1 MKNMTSQEIREIF
14 LKFFEEKKH
23 LRISGASL
31 IPANDPTLLFVNSGM
46 APLKKYFVGEATP
59 PQPDLCNVQPC
70 IRTRDIEDVGDRHH
84 LTFFEMLGSWSINNY
99 FKERA
104 IELAYELLVDRFG
117 LPTEKLYAT
126 VYKGNPDLNLAP
138 DDVSADAWE
147 KVGLRRD
154 QIVFLGEDNFWGPAG
169 EFGPCGPCT
178 EVFFDTGEEYGEAYQ
193 PGGHFDSSRRYI
205 EIWNAGV
212 FMELNKNPDGTF
224 DRLRFN
230 SVDTGSG
237 LERMTMTM
245 NRFSDVYETDL
256 MRPIYDDIE
265 SQLRGTR
272 SSVSDYR
279 VLTDHL
285 RASTFILAEGVAPSN
300 EGRGYIPRR
309 LIRKAIALVKRAGM
323 PSFDFAGIIDGIIGR
338 SAENYPALSQN
349 RKQIID
355 TFMKEKQDFDRV
367 IGKGLER
374 LNNLCE
380 DPPFTLSGVDAFSLS
395 ATYGMPLELI
405 RDFVRDRG
413 GMLDEEKFHQEFRK
427 HQEISRAVGSTEKSL
442 IDIPSWPSVNERFDV
457 LPSLGAP
464 TEFLGYGSTE
474 GAGKVL
480 ALFRDGESVN
490 DVIADERVEV
500 VTDATPFYAE
510 GGGQV
515 GDKGTIQ
522 TEAGAQLEVED
533 CIKVGAGYHVH
544 RAVVTSGRL
553 SVGETVQFKVDA
565 EHRERVKA
573 NHSGTHLLHAVL
585 RSVLGDH
592 VKQSGSLVEAN
603 RLRFDFQHPAKV
615 TPEQLLDIERL
626 VNRYVRENLRTDTVV
641 SSYDEAIQQGA
652 LALFGEKYGD
662 KVRLVRFGSASAE
675 LCGGTHVE
683 ATGDIGLLRIVSEA
697 SIASGVRRI
706 VAVTGEAA
714 LEYTLQRD
722 QILKDISATLK
733 VGADEIP
740 ERIAT
745 LTSRSSKADSNGA
758 KKPGVT
764 IDLAS
769 DAKTLSDGTSYI
781 AAQVEL
787 GAAELRE
794 EALRVAHGIKGIA
807 CLVSLDEQRVRV
819 IVAIDKPLT
828 NVYDANAILR
838 ELLPLVNGKGGGKK
852 DLAQGGGD
860 SVEGLSELLA
870 QFPAVL
876 ERQASLAVSP

>member
-23 LRISGASL
+23 LRIAGASL

-138 DDVSADAWE
+138 DDVSAGAWE

-154 QIVFLGEDNFWGPAG
+154 QIVYLGEDNFWGPAG

-178 EVFFDTGEEYGEAYQ
+178 EVFFDTGAEYGDAYQ

-224 DRLRFN
+224 ERLRFN

-256 MRPIYDDIE
+256 MRPIYDAIE
-265 SQLRGTR
+265 SQLSGTR

-323 PSFDFAGIIDGIIGR
+323 PGFDFAGIIDGIIER
-338 SAENYPALSQN
+338 SAENYPALSKN

-355 TFMKEKQDFDRV
+355 TFTKEKQDFDRV

-380 DPPFTLSGVDAFSLS
+380 NPPFTLSGVDAFSLS

-413 GMLDEEKFHQEFRK
+413 GLLDEEKFHQEFRK
-427 HQEISRAVGSTEKSL
+427 HQEISRAVGSAEKSL
-442 IDIPSWPSVNERFDV
+442 IDVPSWPAVNERFDV
-457 LPSLGAP
+457 LPSLGEP
-464 TEFLGYGSTE
+464 TEFQGYGATE
-474 GAGKVL
+474 GTGKVL
-480 ALFRDGESVN
+480 ALFRDGESVT
-490 DVIADERVEV
+490 DVISDERVEV
-500 VTDATPFYAE
+500 VTDSTPFYAE

-515 GDKGTIQ
+515 GDKGTIKS
-522 TEAGAQLEVED
+522 ESGALLEVED

-553 SVGETVQFKVDA
+553 NLSDVVQLEVDV
-565 EHRERVKA
+565 EHRQRVKA
-573 NHSGTHLLHAVL
+573 NHSGTHLLHSVL
-585 RSVLGDH
+585 RSVLGEH

-615 TPEQLLDIERL
+615 TAEQLLDIERL
-626 VNRYVRENLRTDTVV
+626 VNRYVRENIPTNTSV

-733 VGADEIP
+733 VGADELP
-740 ERIAT
+740 ERIAS
-745 LTSRSSKADSNGA
+745 LTSRSSKADNNGA
-758 KKPGVT
+758 KRSGAGV
-764 IDLAS
+764 DLSS
-769 DAKTLSDGTSYI
+769 DAKTLSDGTKYI

-794 EALRVAHGIKGIA
+794 EALRVAHGIKGLA
-807 CLVSLDEQRVRV
+807 CLVGMDEKGARV
-819 IVAIDKPLT
+819 IIAIDKPLT

-860 SVEGLSELLA
+860 NVDGVSELLA

-876 ERQASLAVSP
+876 ERQALAVSP